1 MILNKCKNCK
11 FEWDGDHDKG
21 AHDCWE
27 VKGARY
33 VKSETENAR
42 LRNALH
48 RILNMGGYWVPHQ
61 VIAKE
66 ALEKDDE

>member
-1 MILNKCKNCK
+1 MILNKCKTCGFTWK
-11 FEWDGDHDKG
+11 DGQHG
-21 AHDCWE
+21 SHYCWE
-27 VKGARY
+27 VKDARY
-33 VKSETENAR
+33 VKSEARNAR

-48 RILNMGGYWVPHQ
+48 RIVTRGGDWVPHQ